1 MFAWD
6 HPLLIAFIAGLL
18 GPIAAVIFF
27 ILLADGGPG
36 QSPTQISDGGGSSAA
51 VMGQHAEASQVPAK
65 H

>member
-18 GPIAAVIFF
+18 GPLAAVIFF
-27 ILLADGGPG
+27 MLLADGRPREP
-36 QSPTQISDGGGSSAA
+36 STQLTDRGGSFAP
-51 VMGQHAEASQVPAK
+51 VMGQHAEASQAQAK